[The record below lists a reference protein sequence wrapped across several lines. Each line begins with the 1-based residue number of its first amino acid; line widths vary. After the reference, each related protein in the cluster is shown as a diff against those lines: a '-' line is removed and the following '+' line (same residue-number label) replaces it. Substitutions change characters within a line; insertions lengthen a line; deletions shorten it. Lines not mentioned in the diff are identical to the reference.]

1 MEKIINTVLNQ
12 DTIKSKV
19 LELLGREVPV
29 AFSYEYEEL
38 GLSDTEK
45 LPAIGSQVLRDEQ
58 GNTISEYIIFDIK
71 RLKISLE
78 NFGFIRTKV
87 LETLEPGN
95 IPKSFL
101 ETYREEAEIYMT
113 NMIKHEV
120 GHIISIS
127 KLSNAEYIKHLEEEV
142 AFTSNITY
150 NEMFEV
156 KDKYAFKEY
165 KETYYNL
172 SLERIANEVF
182 GLTYL
187 DL

>member
-1 MEKIINTVLNQ
+1 MKKLIA
-12 DTIKSKV
+12 TILDQARIRNKV

-29 AFSYEYEEL
+29 AFSYKDI
-38 GLSDTEK
+38 GLSDTEN
-45 LPAIGSQVLRDEQ
+45 LPVIGSQVLRDEQ
-58 GNTISEYIIFDIK
+58 GNTISEYIIFDID

-87 LETLEPGN
+87 LDTLKPGMVS
-95 IPKSFL
+95 KEDFL

-127 KLSNAEYIKHLEEEV
+127 KLSNAEYIKYLEEEV
-142 AFTSNITY
+142 AFTSNVTY
-150 NEMFEV
+150 NEMFDV
-156 KDKYAFKEY
+156 KDRYTFKEY
-165 KETYYNL
+165 KEVYYNL